1 MQVNPGL
8 FWPRHC
14 KKCDMFNL
22 GVYIGKI
29 EQIAKDMKVKYDED
43 KIGKL
48 VERR

>member
-1 MQVNPGL
+1 
-8 FWPRHC
+8 
-14 KKCDMFNL
+14 MFNL
-22 GVYIGKI
+22 GVYIAKI